1 MAAEV
6 AFAGAD
12 WVALLAEA
20 YGDLPARPAP
30 TAVVEH
36 TATGGPDGEV
46 SWWTAFVDGRLVDA
60 GAGHH
65 PDPTVT
71 MTSPVHAGRP
81 AGDRS
86 GRPVGRLHAGPH
98 QGGAATRPRCCACS
112 PLMATPRAY
121 RTATAVVAGRT
132 RA

>member
-1 MAAEV
+1 VAAEV
-6 AFAGAD
+6 AFAGAG
-12 WVALLAEA
+12 WVALLTEA
-20 YGDLPARPAP
+20 YDDLPARPGA

-71 MTSPVHAGRP
+71 MTSPYTLAARLATDAADPSAAFMQGRTKVG
-81 AGDRS
+81 GD
-86 GRPVGRLHAGPH
+86 
-98 QGGAATRPRCCACS
+98 QAALLRVLA
-112 PLMATPRAY
+112 LMATPEY
-121 RTATAVVAGRT
+121 RTASGVVAGRT

>member
-6 AFAGAD
+6 VFAGAE

-20 YGDLPARPAP
+20 YGDLPARPGA

-36 TATGGPDGEV
+36 TASGGPHGEA

-60 GAGHH
+60 GTGHH

-71 MTSPVHAGRP
+71 MTSPYTLA
-81 AGDRS
+81 A
-86 GRPVGRLHAGPH
+86 RLAT
-98 QGGAATRPRCCACS
+98 GAADPSAAFMQGRTKVGGDQAALLRVLA
-112 PLMATPRAY
+112 LMATPEY
-121 RTATAVVAGRT
+121 RTASGVVAGRT

>member
-1 MAAEV
+1 VAAEL

-20 YGDLPARPAP
+20 YGDLPTRPGA

-46 SWWTAFVDGRLVDA
+46 SWWTAFVDGRVVDA

-71 MTSPVHAGRP
+71 TTSSYTLAVRLATGEADPSAAFMQGRTKVG
-81 AGDRS
+81 GD
-86 GRPVGRLHAGPH
+86 
-98 QGGAATRPRCCACS
+98 QAALLRVLG
-112 PLMATPRAY
+112 LMATPEY
-121 RTATAVVAGRT
+121 RTATGVVAERT